1 MNSSWMQ
8 LNSTFIKYIPK
19 KIVDQTFFF
28 KNPISNS
35 DATKFKSHLK
45 QDFFNEIFL
54 WTCHDE
60 CNYHC
65 MWRTTNIFVAREWS
79 VPQFYGKWPFKRILG
94 IQEPA
99 SVFFSFLNLMAHW
112 RMIRKFRREVRSDSP
127 MYYVW
132 HALSAVSD
140 FLAAFQH
147 FFFFYFNS
155 IKMLL
160 VLWHWYFNFC
170 FIFVFCFQICINAWI
185 CSIIFHTRDFP
196 LTELLDYG
204 FAYSMVLAN
213 FCCMILR

>member
-1 MNSSWMQ
+1 MLSIKIDQ
-8 LNSTFIKYIPK
+8 HFKRFTF
-19 KIVDQTFFF
+19 
-28 KNPISNS
+28 NS
-35 DATKFKSHLK
+35 DSTKFKSHLK

-65 MWRTTNIFVAREWS
+65 MWRTTNIFVTREWS

-112 RMIRKFRREVRSDSP
+112 RMIRKFRREVRNDSP

-132 HALSAVSD
+132 HVLSAVSIIGI
-140 FLAAFQH
+140 FSTVFP
-147 FFFFYFNS
+147 
-155 IKMLL
+155 
-160 VLWHWYFNFC
+160 
-170 FIFVFCFQICINAWI
+170 FVFRFFQWILFYVIKTISFYTQICINGWI

-213 FCCMILR
+213 FSCMILR